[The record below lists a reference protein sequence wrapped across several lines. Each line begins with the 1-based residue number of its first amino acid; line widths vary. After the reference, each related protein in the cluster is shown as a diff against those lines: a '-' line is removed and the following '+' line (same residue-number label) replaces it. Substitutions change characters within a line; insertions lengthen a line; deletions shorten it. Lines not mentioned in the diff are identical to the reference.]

1 MSTTTPSAAPD
12 TTGPTPASAGAVGL
26 RVQLVCAWSGVAMLV
41 LYVIGWVLLAHMVP
55 PPAPSA
61 SAEEIKAFF
70 MTDLTSK
77 RIGLALCICVWGLL
91 VPWGIA
97 LASQTR
103 RAEPG
108 FPTLTLIQI
117 ACATSTAAL
126 GVIMLILWS
135 VAAFRPDEL
144 AADTTRM
151 LNDLGWFIFLIDWA
165 PVTFWMWALGAAIL
179 LDHNAVPVF
188 PRWSAWLSIWIGLI
202 SFPGSL
208 ILFFKTGAFAFD
220 GVLAFWLVAGVF
232 FLWFGVMTGLLIKTL
247 RSQIHALAHA

>member
-1 MSTTTPSAAPD
+1 MTTASRFLTDPAP
-12 TTGPTPASAGAVGL
+12 TGQDSVGL
-26 RVQLVCAWSGVAMLV
+26 RVQLACAWCGVAMLSLFV
-41 LYVIGWVLLAHMVP
+41 VGWVLLARMVP
-55 PPAPSA
+55 PPAPAA

-70 MTDLTSK
+70 LTDLTSK

-91 VPWGIA
+91 IPWGTA
-97 LASQTR
+97 MAAQTR
-103 RAEPG
+103 RAERG

-117 ACATSTAAL
+117 ACATCMATL
-126 GVIMLILWS
+126 GVIMLVLWS

-151 LNDLGWFIFLIDWA
+151 LHDIGWFIFLIDWA

-208 ILFFKTGAFAFD
+208 VLFFKTGAFAFN
-220 GVLAFWLVAGVF
+220 GLIAFWLVAGVF
-232 FLWFGVMTGLLIKTL
+232 FVWFLVMTALLIKTL
-247 RSQIHALAHA
+247 RAQIRAQIPA